1 MSPTAEAVLQTFV
14 AMSVIY
20 VWVVRYPAVLAD
32 FTAFGLPDWLR
43 DITGAAKL
51 TGAVLLLG
59 IGPMDGLDAIGA
71 GIIAA
76 FMAAALVMHLKV
88 KNPLVKM
95 MPSIGLGVG
104 AAIVM
109 WHHLG

>member
-1 MSPTAEAVLQTFV
+1 MSPTAATLLQTFV

-32 FTAFGLPDWLR
+32 FTTFGLPDWLR
-43 DITGAAKL
+43 DLTGAAKL

-59 IGPMDGLDAIGA
+59 VGDNLEAIGA

-88 KNPLVKM
+88 KNPLAKM

-104 AAIVM
+104 ALLVM
-109 WHHLG
+109 WHLLGER